1 MNKLRLTE
9 EQEKAVKS
17 NSQYIA
23 IIAGAGSGKT
33 KTLTE
38 RICYLVTEKGVK
50 PEEILALTFTSKAAQ
65 EMKKR
70 VIANLGDNAKGIWI
84 KTFHSFGLELL
95 RMYNEYTGLADKFEI
110 VDSSAKL
117 NYVKTIINKQK
128 VLLEPK
134 DTVQV
139 ISKIKNKITDCVKSF
154 LGIFDDYNR
163 VLHENNV
170 VDLDDMIWMTVK
182 LIKDNPPVQNYLHHR
197 FKHVLID
204 EFQDTND
211 IQNEMIDLMLS
222 KEASL
227 CVVGDDDQCIYE
239 WRGSKP
245 QYIRSFANRKD
256 VETIFLGENFRSQKY
271 VVDIANKFIS
281 HNQDR
286 IEKRMYPQLSPK
298 SKPEFYKAE
307 NEEKEAQIISSIIKR
322 LYSSGEYRYKD
333 IAILIRSSKQMQTL
347 TSTLRNNTIP
357 FSTKQEDS
365 NVEFMSFVRVL
376 YAIIDYRLNN
386 NISRAVNFPNISLSN
401 MTYMD
406 LVDDYKL
413 NNLTVVDAL
422 EHLYKSDIKWK
433 DCELFRA
440 RYKFILSLN
449 EKIKNKKHIT
459 TEILNEVYCFYKSEN
474 IKTETYLN
482 KLKHVENT
490 IQIAEDWEKST
501 EKCNIQAFVDYLV
514 CAMENE
520 DELFTNERDDEVVV
534 LTCHRA
540 KGLEFP
546 VVIIPG
552 VHVGSFPNDF
562 FIHSENDLEQER
574 RLFYVALTRAVDRL
588 YITCYQNPYGTG
600 SNSLVRKGFVS
611 EIPELIEWRKE
622 RLKK

>member
-1 MNKLRLTE
+1 MNKLRLTA

-38 RICYLVTEKGVK
+38 RICYLITENGVK

-110 VDSSAKL
+110 VDSTAKL
-117 NYVKTIINKQK
+117 NYVKKIINKQK

-182 LIKDNPPVQNYLHHR
+182 LIKDNPPVQNYLHNR

-211 IQNEMIDLMLS
+211 IQNEMINLMLS

-245 QYIRSFANRKD
+245 QYIRNFANRKD

-286 IEKRMYPQLSPK
+286 IEKRMYPQLSSK
-298 SKPEFYKAE
+298 AKPEFYKAE
-307 NEEKEAQIISSIIKR
+307 NEEKEAQIISSIIKK
-322 LYSSGEYRYKD
+322 LYNSGEYRYKD

-347 TSTLRNNTIP
+347 TSTLRNNSIP

-365 NVEFMSFVRVL
+365 NVEFMSFIRVL

-386 NISRAVNFPNISLSN
+386 NISRAVNFPNTSLSN

-413 NNLTVVDAL
+413 NSLTVVDAL
-422 EHLYKSDIKWK
+422 EYLYKSDVEWK
-433 DCELFRA
+433 DCELFRK
-440 RYKFILSLN
+440 RYGFILSLN
-449 EKIKNKKHIT
+449 EKIRDKKHIT
-459 TEILNEVYCFYKSEN
+459 TEILNEVYSFYKSEN

-482 KLKHVENT
+482 KLEYVENT

-520 DELFTNERDDEVVV
+520 DEIFTNEHDDEVGV

-562 FIHSENDLEQER
+562 FIHSESDLEQER

-622 RLKK
+622 RLQK